1 MTPVFVALLW
11 RLASRSWPAAVRAE
25 CGAEMEETFSLG
37 YEAARRRGPGSAV
50 RFLAREIAAVVRHGF
65 AERLGGSRNP
75 AGAGRPPLLAAQ
87 DVRYAFRLLAR
98 TPLFTAMTILVLA
111 GGLGISVFTFAFLR
125 TAVSAPIPVADGDR
139 VVRLNQEL
147 PNHGFASL
155 DAAEFARVRGDLRSL
170 AETGAYRDRS
180 TTVGT
185 AEGAWLLDVT
195 ATEWNLFATTRA
207 RPLLGR
213 TLGAGDGAPGA
224 EPVVVLGHRT
234 WRAAFGSDSALV
246 GRVVEL
252 GGVPTRVV
260 GIMPPGFEFPVA
272 TEAWVPIDPAL
283 VDPPAGRAGA
293 VDVFG
298 RLADGASSR
307 SAEAELAVLIA
318 RDRAAHP
325 LPPGDE
331 PRLGRVVVRSYP
343 LAQVGDEG
351 PWMVA
356 GLNGLAA
363 LILLL
368 ACINVGNLLLAR
380 AHERGREMV
389 VRQALGASRGRLV
402 MQHLWESIILCVA
415 GGVAATGLAVAGLE
429 LVDGWARAHLDGNL
443 AFWWRWGFD
452 RSVLF
457 AAGGFVTVAVAALGG
472 VVAVRATRGRFVE
485 TLRSGSAPTE
495 GRQGAR
501 WSSALVVTQIVAVT
515 LVMFVGV
522 VAAIGARRI
531 LTVEIG
537 HDTSRLLRTGFGLP
551 ADRYPTMAD
560 VSGFRQGLTA
570 TLLSRAEVEN
580 VLFRA
585 DLAAITGDEGRL
597 EVAGRPAAPG
607 EEPRAY
613 VAAVSGSLATLGVP
627 IAEGRALGAG
637 DDAGAAPV
645 VMVSRALAADPALA
659 GGRGGRPRAQAA
671 RARGRRRAVADRGR
685 RRGGRPVRQSVL
697 PEPEC
702 AGRVPAPR
710 ADGGRGSNSWSST
723 GIPKGRRRSRDRG
736 REPGGSGHCAAVP
749 ADLSRDAREIRALM
763 TRATAPVFDGLSV
776 RPAAGGERDLW
787 LGGPVDWRRTRE
799 TRDSPGARRLGRR
812 HSPATRLAGRPAPR
826 LRRGGGAA
834 AHGGRRGGRLAGL
847 PIRSSITLTAAV
859 FVSAASPRSCSWR
872 RGFPPGGRSGSSR
885 GTHCGGTAEDPRA
898 AGAGGRKPAC
908 ENSSPGW
915 SRPPLTD
922 HTTAKGWAAAG
933 APRSMA
939 AASPR
944 APAVRQAPLTAS
956 QSPRRRRFGLP
967 MAAKPGIRPNRW
979 M

>member
-50 RFLAREIAAVVRHGF
+50 RFLAREIVAVVRHGF

-139 VVRLNQEL
+139 IVRLNREL

-325 LPPGDE
+325 LPPGEE

-380 AHERGREMV
+380 AHERGREMA

-537 HDTSRLLRTGFGLP
+537 HDTSRLLRTGFDLP

-570 TLLSRAEVEN
+570 ALLNRAELEN

-585 DLAAITGDEGRL
+585 DLAAISGDEARL

-613 VAAVSGSLATLGVP
+613 VAAVSGSLATLGVSMT
-627 IAEGRALGAG
+627 EGRALGAG
-637 DDAGAAPV
+637 DDSRAAPV
-645 VMVSRALAADPALA
+645 AMVSRALAVRLWPAGEAVGRELRLVGLEGASAPWRTVVGVVADVPFGNPFSRNRSALAAYLPLEQTEARGSELLVKHRNPEAPAVAAVTEVVNRADPAIA
-659 GGRGGRPRAQAA
+659 
-671 RARGRRRAVADRGR
+671 
-685 RRGGRPVRQSVL
+685 L
-697 PEPEC
+697 PYPQ
-702 AGRVPAPR
+702 
-710 ADGGRGSNSWSST
+710 T
-723 GIPKGRRRSRDRG
+723 Y
-736 REPGGSGHCAAVP
+736 REMLEKS
-749 ADLSRDAREIRALM
+749 ALM
-763 TRATAPVFDGLSV
+763 TRATARMFGGCFLFALVLAVSGTYGLVARSI
-776 RPAAGGERDLW
+776 G
-787 LGGPVDWRRTRE
+787 RRTRE
-799 TRDSPGARRLGRR
+799 IGIRRALGASDGLILRL
-812 HSPATRLAGRPAPR
+812 LVWQ
-826 LRRGGGAA
+826 
-834 AHGGRRGGRLAGL
+834 GGRLLGL
-847 PIRSSITLTAAV
+847 GAVVALPLTAAGAV
-859 FVSAASPRSCSWR
+859 AVSQFLPIESSVTLAAAVLVSAAIAGVVFAATWLPTR
-872 RGFPPGGRSGSSR
+872 R
-885 GTHCGGTAEDPRA
+885 
-898 AGAGGRKPAC
+898 
-908 ENSSPGW
+908 
-915 SRPPLTD
+915 
-922 HTTAKGWAAAG
+922 
-933 APRSMA
+933 
-939 AASPR
+939 
-944 APAVRQAPLTAS
+944 AVRIE
-956 QSPRRRRFGLP
+956 PRDALWRDG
-967 MAAKPGIRPNRW
+967 
-979 M
+979 